1 MENFGGDNVA
11 KVPKTED
18 TMIKCICNACPTFNE
33 CMKSGKI
40 GVFCSQGDE
49 ITCFENMQGCNC
61 QECSVSS
68 EFNFGS
74 TYHCKDG
81 SAEMQSKS
89 MR

>member
-1 MENFGGDNVA
+1 MA
-11 KVPKTED
+11 KVPKTEE
-18 TMIKCICNACPTFNE
+18 TMISCICNACPSFNE
-33 CMKSGKI
+33 CMKTGKM

-81 SAEMQSKS
+81 SAEMQSSRS
-89 MR
+89 MK